1 MTNRELLR
9 FAMPLKSLSADQW
22 ESAWKH
28 LNELYD
34 KHSDT
39 PLYSAFVQLL
49 LNQSR
54 IEISNNYN
62 DYFFDTLDEVAGKN
76 VCDLSLI

>member
-9 FAMPLKSLSADQW
+9 FAMPLRSLSAEQW
-22 ESAWKH
+22 DCVWEH
-28 LNELYD
+28 LNELYSEQ
-34 KHSDT
+34 SDS
-39 PLYSAFVQLL
+39 PLYTAFVQLL

-62 DYFFDTLDEVAGKN
+62 DYFFDTLDEVAGKKA
-76 VCDLSLI
+76 CEISLV

>member
-9 FAMPLKSLSADQW
+9 FAMPLKSLSSVQW
-22 ESAWKH
+22 DSVLEH
-28 LNELYD
+28 LDELYN
-34 KHSDT
+34 KQPDT
-39 PLYSAFVQLL
+39 PLYSAFIQLL

-62 DYFFDTLDEVAGKN
+62 DYFFDTLDEDAGKN